1 MSDHFHYNLLPI
13 INNINNQNNLERYL
27 AELAEA
33 KNLGLFNNDNILIY
47 GSLQKSGKFEI
58 YTSLSQK
65 EKTSLDNFAKHLRH
79 TYGASS
85 DEKRSE
91 FACLKQQQGE
101 SPPEFLRRVELSYFR
116 IKGLTVPSELE
127 DHQKSDIKWSF
138 LSGLTDPAVKKHMLL
153 KDPEYENLG
162 TEARKIEKQLN
173 GLEKNVYSVNKIAK
187 DNESLETSE
196 EFPSNINMSIASIE
210 LRLTEIERLLQGEE
224 Q

>member
-1 MSDHFHYNLLPI
+1 MRKY
-13 INNINNQNNLERYL
+13 Q
-27 AELAEA
+27 
-33 KNLGLFNNDNILIY
+33 
-47 GSLQKSGKFEI
+47 
-58 YTSLSQK
+58 TSI
-65 EKTSLDNFAKHLRH
+65 ENFAKHLRR

-91 FACLKQQQGE
+91 FACLKQQKGE
-101 SPPEFLRRVELSYFR
+101 SPPEFLRRIELSYFR